1 MHARTGSLLLMLQQ
15 GWGPRAWHG
24 TALKGA
30 VRGVTASQ
38 ALWRPAPGRHNIW
51 ELVLHMAY
59 WKYAVARRISGVAR
73 GSFPREGSNWIP
85 VTDSSERAWKAD
97 ITLLQRQHAFLVAA
111 VKKLPASRLDS
122 KEGSK
127 WTHAEQI
134 AGAAAHDLY
143 HTGQIQLIKRIA
155 VAGGR
160 TGGGRS

>member
-1 MHARTGSLLLMLQQ
+1 MHPRTESLLFLLQQ

-30 VRGVTASQ
+30 VRGITATQ
-38 ALWRPAPGRHNIW
+38 ALWRPAPERHNIW

-59 WKYAVARRISGVAR
+59 WKYAVARRISGAAR
-73 GSFPREGSNWIP
+73 GSFPREGSNWVP
-85 VTDSSERAWKAD
+85 VTDSSERAWRAD
-97 ITLLQRQHAFLVAA
+97 LALLQQQHVLLVAA

-122 KEGSK
+122 KDGSK

-143 HTGQIQLIKRIA
+143 HTGQLQLIKKLAASGLR
-155 VAGGR
+155 VSKGR
-160 TGGGRS
+160 G